1 MTQMGER
8 SGPDWLLQYSL
19 ALFSLVLICAI
30 ATIGRVGAAA
40 EVEFAGT
47 VVTADAKTGKIAVK
61 KESGGTRF
69 TFVTNEQTRWEN
81 GLKGLGDLKK
91 DDHVVVVYQVQGS
104 QYLALR
110 VIPKK

>member
-1 MTQMGER
+1 MTER
-8 SGPDWLLQYSL
+8 YGSGRLIQYSL
-19 ALFSLVLICAI
+19 VLFLLVLIYAI
-30 ATIGRVGAAA
+30 ATTGRAGAAA

-47 VVTADAKTGKIAVK
+47 VLTADAKTGKIAIK

-69 TFVTNEQTRWEN
+69 TFVTNEQTHWEN
-81 GLKGLGDLKK
+81 GLKGIGDLKK

-110 VIPKK
+110 VTPKK